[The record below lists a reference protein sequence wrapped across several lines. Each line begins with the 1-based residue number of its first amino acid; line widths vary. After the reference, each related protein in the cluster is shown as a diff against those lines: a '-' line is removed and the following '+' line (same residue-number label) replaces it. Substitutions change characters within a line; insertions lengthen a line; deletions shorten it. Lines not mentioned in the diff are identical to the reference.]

1 MFGAACNQW
10 LSKYSAGFYPKK
22 VVLLMKEDLLK
33 LKEAVLIA
41 AVFKLKKNS
50 REYNKLAGTTDQNT
64 NQYAA
69 CHSR

>member
-1 MFGAACNQW
+1 
-10 LSKYSAGFYPKK
+10 
-22 VVLLMKEDLLK
+22 MKEDLLK